1 MALKGFF
8 KFREDPEAD
17 STKPFL
23 DHLEDL
29 RWTLFKMGVTLVATM
44 MACFAFRSTLIH
56 FVQAPL
62 NAIDPRAVSTLR
74 TLAVT
79 DSIMIS
85 FQLAFYA
92 GLVLSFPLLLFFLAQ
107 FVLPALTPKEQRYVL
122 PGIGTGFILF
132 LSGVSFCY
140 TVVLPKTLAFF
151 FQDTLKQGW
160 MPSWTVRDYFSF
172 VTQITITFGIAFEL
186 PVAVLVLVYFR
197 VFSVAFLRRTRAY
210 AIVIILVFAAVIA
223 PTPDPLTFLSLALPM
238 CFLYEICIWL
248 SMLVERRRVTRELQE
263 S

>member
-1 MALKGFF
+1 MALKGLF
-8 KFREDPEAD
+8 KFREDPESDAV
-17 STKPFL
+17 KPFL

-44 MACFAFRSTLIH
+44 MACFAFRSYLIH

-62 NAIDPRAVSTLR
+62 NAIDPRAVASLR

-122 PGIGTGFILF
+122 PSIGIGFALF
-132 LSGVSFCY
+132 LTGVAFCY

-151 FQDTLKQGW
+151 FEDTLKQGW
-160 MPSWTVRDYFSF
+160 TPSWTVRDYFSF
-172 VTQITITFGIAFEL
+172 VTQITLTFGIAFEL
-186 PVAVLVLVYFR
+186 PVAVLALVYFR
-197 VFSVAFLRRTRAY
+197 VLNVAFLKRTRAY
-210 AIVIILVFAAVIA
+210 AIVIILVFAAIIA

-238 CFLYEICIWL
+238 CFLDQICIWL
-248 SMLVERRRVTRELQE
+248 AMLVERRQASRAIDI
-263 S
+263 